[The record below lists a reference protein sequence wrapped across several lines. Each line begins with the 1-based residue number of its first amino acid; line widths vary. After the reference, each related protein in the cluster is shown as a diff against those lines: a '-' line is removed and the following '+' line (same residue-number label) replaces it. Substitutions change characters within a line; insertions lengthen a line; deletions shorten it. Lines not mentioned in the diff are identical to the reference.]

1 MKGNILEEET
11 VQECRNS
18 IQNNGNALNDG
29 NVKAVYSFM
38 KQMESSIEE
47 AIRRIDKY
55 EEALKECLDGKPQ
68 VEKLSFGDFL
78 MLGCDVKA
86 DGKILAGIEKQKF
99 LRKRIND
106 CFRAKRNWE
115 DLLEELQKG
124 FLPTISATLNLCE
137 TPKKVEITNQVI
149 RTQEVEIYLDSLAN
163 QGLLNLQTMEVLCSL
178 ERFAVELKKI
188 LQRPLRKN
196 DLIDFKRKGSGKPY
210 SKRAIENAVAYA
222 NTGKKRETKKKEVVA
237 SSERKKTT

>member
-47 AIRRIDKY
+47 AIRRIDEY

-78 MLGCDVKA
+78 MLGCDVKV

-137 TPKKVEITNQVI
+137 TPRKVEITNQVI
-149 RTQEVEIYLDSLAN
+149 QTQEVPPYLDSLVC
-163 QGLLNLQTMEVLCSL
+163 QKLLNAQTNEVLCPL
-178 ERFAVELKKI
+178 PRFALELRKV
-188 LQRPLRKN
+188 LQRPLTTK
-196 DLIDFKRKGSGKPY
+196 DLIDFKQAGGKPY
-210 SKRAIENAVAYA
+210 SARMIRYAVADA
-222 NTGKKRETKKKEVVA
+222 N
-237 SSERKKTT
+237 SEEITEK

>member
-1 MKGNILEEET
+1 
-11 VQECRNS
+11 
-18 IQNNGNALNDG
+18 
-29 NVKAVYSFM
+29 
-38 KQMESSIEE
+38 
-47 AIRRIDKY
+47 
-55 EEALKECLDGKPQ
+55 
-68 VEKLSFGDFL
+68 

-137 TPKKVEITNQVI
+137 TPKKVEITNPVI

-178 ERFAVELKKI
+178 ERFAVELRKI

-210 SKRAIENAVAYA
+210 SERAIESAVAYA

-237 SSERKKTT
+237 SSECKKTT

>member
-47 AIRRIDKY
+47 AIKRIDEY
-55 EEALKECLDGKPQ
+55 EEALKECLDGKLQ

-137 TPKKVEITNQVI
+137 TPKKVEITNPVI
-149 RTQEVEIYLDSLAN
+149 LTQPPEVYLDNLASR
-163 QGLLNLQTMEVLCSL
+163 GLLDLKTMEVLCSL
-178 ERFAVELKKI
+178 ERFAFE
-188 LQRPLRKN
+188 LRKELGGILLTKGN
-196 DLIDFKRKGSGKPY
+196 LKRFKQQGGKPF
-210 SKRAIENAVAYA
+210 SERAIENAQSYA
-222 NTGKKRETKKKEVVA
+222 NSKEITEKKEIVA
-237 SSERKKTT
+237 SGECKKTT